1 MWVTKFLRTHGLIH
15 DCPKLLQLRTFPT
28 IAIGGDPDGAAGL
41 LTAMICHLA
50 VFHPP
55 DLLQIRV
62 LTDNPEDPNWA
73 WLKWLPHVQHQTD
86 TDAAGPT
93 RLVFTRPDGLSD
105 LTARGPHT
113 PDATPSGPY
122 VVVIDLDRR
131 QGRFPGRRS
140 GPGSPCMTL
149 GNHRGSAYRIRVDA
163 DGTADDR
170 LPNQTFRL
178 VTSMTDRMSPQQ
190 ATPRRPQ
197 AGRLVDHRHDHRQE
211 HAGAEEGRHRVA
223 PARRRAERSRR

>member
-15 DCPKLLQLRTFPT
+15 DCPKLVQLRTFPT
-28 IAIGGDPDGAAGL
+28 IAVGGDPAGAAGL

-62 LTDNPEDPNWA
+62 LTDNPEDPDWA

-86 TDAAGPT
+86 TDAAGAT

-113 PDATPSGPY
+113 ADATPSGPY
-122 VVVIDLDRR
+122 VVVVDLTGGGAGFPVD
-131 QGRFPGRRS
+131 GRAGVTVI
-140 GPGSPCMTL
+140 TL

-178 VTSMTDRMSPQQ
+178 GDHASGPDDARS
-190 ATPRRPQ
+190 RPSRVARKL
-197 AGRLVDHRHDHRQE
+197 AGWSITGHHHRQE
-211 HAGAEEGRHRVA
+211 HPGAEEGRH
-223 PARRRAERSRR
+223 